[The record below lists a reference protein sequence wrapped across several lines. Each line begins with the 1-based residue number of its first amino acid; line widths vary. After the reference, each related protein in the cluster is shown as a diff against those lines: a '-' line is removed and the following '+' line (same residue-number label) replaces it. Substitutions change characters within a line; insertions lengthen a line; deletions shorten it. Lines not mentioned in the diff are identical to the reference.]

1 MPFKPSA
8 CARACRRRGSSSDG
22 KYVPWRSLG
31 IASSIVPTRVSHSRS
46 RTPLRDV
53 TRLSV
58 RSYGAAPMASVTST
72 SISSWASSRS
82 PSRRN
87 CGSLPCSSL
96 RSRSKSAI
104 LKLVIV
110 VVLPSVDSATHLEPH
125 GGPFCQR
132 ARNLHH
138 YLLLNSGQRHRPS
151 RKKKVRKSRWQ
162 DEWTISLDHPAG
174 HVVADVASGA
184 WLK

>member
-58 RSYGAAPMASVTST
+58 RSYGAAPIASVTSA
-72 SISSWASSRS
+72 SISSWVSSRS

-132 ARNLHH
+132 APEFTPLLATQLCGAAKVACLAAHR
-138 YLLLNSGQRHRPS
+138 LLLQLRRLNRTDVRPTRSG
-151 RKKKVRKSRWQ
+151 
-162 DEWTISLDHPAG
+162 
-174 HVVADVASGA
+174 
-184 WLK
+184 

>member
-1 MPFKPSA
+1 
-8 CARACRRRGSSSDG
+8 
-22 KYVPWRSLG
+22 
-31 IASSIVPTRVSHSRS
+31 
-46 RTPLRDV
+46 
-53 TRLSV
+53 
-58 RSYGAAPMASVTST
+58 MASVTST

-138 YLLLNSGQRHRPS
+138 YLLLNWLWRG
-151 RKKKVRKSRWQ
+151 KV
-162 DEWTISLDHPAG
+162 LAL
-174 HVVADVASGA
+174 VASLA
-184 WLK
+184 FSSVSLKRLRSGFLLRGGDSHAA

>member
-1 MPFKPSA
+1 
-8 CARACRRRGSSSDG
+8 
-22 KYVPWRSLG
+22 
-31 IASSIVPTRVSHSRS
+31 
-46 RTPLRDV
+46 
-53 TRLSV
+53 
-58 RSYGAAPMASVTST
+58 MASVTST

-104 LKLVIV
+104 LKFVIV

-132 ARNLHH
+132 APEFTP
-138 YLLLNSGQRHRPS
+138 LLATQLA
-151 RKKKVRKSRWQ
+151 
-162 DEWTISLDHPAG
+162 DEESLPGFPLAG
-174 HVVADVASGA
+174 DQQLASGLLFNA
-184 WLK
+184 LRHDVQPQAVAEFDHGPH

>member
-1 MPFKPSA
+1 
-8 CARACRRRGSSSDG
+8 
-22 KYVPWRSLG
+22 
-31 IASSIVPTRVSHSRS
+31 
-46 RTPLRDV
+46 
-53 TRLSV
+53 
-58 RSYGAAPMASVTST
+58 MASVTST

-104 LKLVIV
+104 LKVVIV
-110 VVLPSVDSATHLEPH
+110 SVLPSVDSATHLEPH
-125 GGPFCQR
+125 CGPFCQR

-174 HVVADVASGA
+174 HVVADVESGSWPKVGCDLA
-184 WLK
+184 VRGSPGGPYIRGSITATEGAPSPETG